1 MSQVNQEAVENRRK
15 ATIVLKELREHQ
27 QQVDADKEEAT
38 DLRSENLKEH
48 FVKSVENLQ
57 KAKTAD
63 QALVDAQIFH
73 KLGIYSKR
81 QAEQLQTGLRV
92 YDIATFTDNLIAK
105 LRRANAD
112 KYDEEDEQSQQ
123 VSVNFLDIGRS
134 VFNRWRTF
142 HSLDTHFGN
151 QPKDEVRKVRERKRA
166 ERVKKGG
173 PATKPNQLK
182 PTDMEETE
190 TDKQVAEM
198 KRELQRRKRCNF
210 WLFVIDPN
218 SFPRSVENVF
228 HSSFLVKEKFASL
241 DLKSEGEPMIRYI
254 NPMADE
260 MDEGSRAR
268 QDGEEKIS
276 NSQFIMGF
284 DRNLWQEMI
293 RKHNIRKC
301 LFPPK
306 TRMNEDARLQE
317 LEAYDENG
325 QMEDEMDSAAF

>member
-15 ATIVLKELREHQ
+15 ATIILKELREHQ
-27 QQVDADKEEAT
+27 QQVEADKEEAT
-38 DLRSENLKEH
+38 DLRSETLNEH
-48 FVKSVENLQ
+48 FEKAAKNLE

-73 KLGIYSKR
+73 KLGVYSKR
-81 QAEQLQTGLRV
+81 QAEQLQTGLRT
-92 YDIATFTDNLIAK
+92 YDIKTFTDNLIAK
-105 LRRANAD
+105 LRRANAE
-112 KYDEEDEQSQQ
+112 KYGEEEEQAQN

-134 VFNRWRTF
+134 VFDRWKTVHF
-142 HSLDTHFGN
+142 QDSHFGN
-151 QPKDEVRKVRERKRA
+151 APKEVVKKVGERKRP
-166 ERVKKGG
+166 ERIRKGG
-173 PATKPNQLK
+173 PATKPNELR

-210 WLFVIDPN
+210 WLFVIDPK

-228 HSSFLVKEKFASL
+228 HSSFLVKEKFAAL
-241 DLKSEGEPMIRYI
+241 DMKSEAEPTIRYVD
-254 NPMADE
+254 PMADE
-260 MDEGSRAR
+260 MD
-268 QDGEEKIS
+268 DEEHEKRGAEEYIG

-284 DRNLWQEMI
+284 DRNLWQEII

-306 TRMNEDARLQE
+306 KRMNEDEQYRQLQ
-317 LEAYDENG
+317 AYE
-325 QMEDEMDSAAF
+325 QEEMESASF

>member
-1 MSQVNQEAVENRRK
+1 MSQVNHEAVENRRK
-15 ATIVLKELREHQ
+15 ATIILKELREHQ

-38 DLRSENLKEH
+38 DLRSEALKEH
-48 FVKSVENLQ
+48 FIKAAKNLE

-73 KLGIYSKR
+73 KLGVYSKR
-81 QAEQLQTGLRV
+81 QAEQLQTGLRT
-92 YDIATFTDNLIAK
+92 YDIKTFTDNLIAK
-105 LRRANAD
+105 LRRANAE

-123 VSVNFLDIGRS
+123 ISVNFLDIGRS
-134 VFNRWRTF
+134 VFDRWRTVHF
-142 HSLDTHFGN
+142 PDTHFGN
-151 QPKDEVRKVRERKRA
+151 EPKEEVRKARERLKPDRI
-166 ERVKKGG
+166 KTGG

-182 PTDMEETE
+182 PTDLEETE

-210 WLFVIDPN
+210 WLFVIDPK

-241 DLKSEGEPMIRYI
+241 DLKSENEPMIRYLD
-254 NPMADE
+254 PMADE
-260 MDEGSRAR
+260 VDERAK
-268 QDGEEKIS
+268 QMNGNEEEIN

-284 DRNLWQEMI
+284 DRNMWQEMI
-293 RKHNIRKC
+293 RKHNIRRC

-306 TRMNEDARLQE
+306 KRMSADAQLRQLQAYEEDGDI
-317 LEAYDENG
+317 DE
-325 QMEDEMDSAAF
+325 EMDSATF